1 MRREYLVLR
10 VLTSEK
16 RVLRVLTREAS
27 IKSID

>member
-16 RVLRVLTREAS
+16 RVLRVLTSEAS